1 VTGRKPDY
9 EVKNG
14 KLVVNRP
21 HNFTLRELLALTAQL

>member
-1 VTGRKPDY
+1 MTGRKPDY

-21 HNFTLRELLALTAQL
+21 HKFTLRELLALTAQL